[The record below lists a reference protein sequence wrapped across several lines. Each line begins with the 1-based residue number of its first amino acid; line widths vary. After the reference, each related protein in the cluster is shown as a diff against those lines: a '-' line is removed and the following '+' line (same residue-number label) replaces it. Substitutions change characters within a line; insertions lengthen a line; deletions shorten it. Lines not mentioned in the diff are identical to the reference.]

1 MTDITVP
8 YQTETRTLEFW
19 SRSLMSWAR
28 NIVED
33 PELAALCEWDAVQLE
48 KFDGRA
54 WIPFIHEPW
63 TASRM
68 WNVQVCKFSNC

>member
-1 MTDITVP
+1 MP
-8 YQTETRTLEFW
+8 
-19 SRSLMSWAR
+19 WAR